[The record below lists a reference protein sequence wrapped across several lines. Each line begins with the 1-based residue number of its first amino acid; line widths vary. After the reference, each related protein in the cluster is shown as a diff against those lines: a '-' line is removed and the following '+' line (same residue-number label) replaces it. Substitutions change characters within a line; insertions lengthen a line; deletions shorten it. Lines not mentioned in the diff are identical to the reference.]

1 MTQNKQLLINNYEP
15 INTYKYVNNNK
26 KIYGIY
32 VILLIILSLCIVNT
46 IFFVR
51 INNLIN
57 IFNPTI
63 KHYLEDKPL

>member
-1 MTQNKQLLINNYEP
+1 MES
-15 INTYKYVNNNK
+15 
-26 KIYGIY
+26 
-32 VILLIILSLCIVNT
+32 ILFIILSLCIANT

>member
-1 MTQNKQLLINNYEP
+1 MTQNKPLLINNYQP

-32 VILLIILSLCIVNT
+32 VILLIILSLCIANT

-63 KHYLEDKPL
+63 KHYLEDKQL

>member
-32 VILLIILSLCIVNT
+32 VILLIILSLCIANT

-63 KHYLEDKPL
+63 KHYLEDKQL

>member
-63 KHYLEDKPL
+63 KHYLEDKQL

>member
-32 VILLIILSLCIVNT
+32 VILLIILSLCIANT

-63 KHYLEDKPL
+63 KHDLEDKQL

>member
-63 KHYLEDKPL
+63 KHDLEDKQL